1 MEKKRI
7 ESLAAEFDKKRINKF
22 NLGYDGVTELLPVL
36 YVLCRKNFLLNLA
49 RLSVSSKISEVPAD
63 KSFPLS
69 IVIILFLSD
78 TSCRALSIFIKRL
91 QFKGAKSRYFR

>member
-7 ESLAAEFDKKRINKF
+7 ESLAAEIDKKRINKF
-22 NLGYDGVTELLPVL
+22 NLDYDGVTELLPVL
-36 YVLCRKNFLLNLA
+36 YVLCRKIFLLNLA

-69 IVIILFLSD
+69 IVISFWSD

-91 QFKGAKSRYFR
+91 QFKGA